1 MEQKN
6 VMTVIKQMVMVVL
19 LYVKLSQVILVMQ
32 VFASVVTIFIIQEV
46 HVLYVMHLV
55 LDVLEQLVLTVQI
68 VLIITNK
75 FSQKESFIQVFIN
88 A

>member
-1 MEQKN
+1 M
-6 VMTVIKQMVMVVL
+6 MTVIKQMVMVVL

-32 VFASVVTIFIIQEV
+32 VFVSVVTIFIIQEV

-55 LDVLEQLVLTVQI
+55 LDVPEQLVLIVQI